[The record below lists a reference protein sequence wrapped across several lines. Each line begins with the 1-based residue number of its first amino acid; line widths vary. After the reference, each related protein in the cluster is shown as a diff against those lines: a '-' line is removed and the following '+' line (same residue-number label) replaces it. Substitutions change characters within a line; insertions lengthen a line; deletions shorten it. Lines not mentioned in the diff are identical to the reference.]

1 MKSKHF
7 LFGMLLVTLIGFL
20 ALVASIFIMVMSL
33 KSYHSSELRSHH
45 NENKMF
51 TLKSKNSNRSKSSQK
66 ILETTTHGSPTKNY
80 HQCGIRHGPSNVVRK
95 TRIIGGREVLPNNKY
110 PWVIIIFKFLLKLFS
125 IFDV

>member
-20 ALVASIFIMVMSL
+20 ALVASVFIMVMSL
-33 KSYHSSELRSHH
+33 KSYHSPEMRSHH

-66 ILETTTHGSPTKNY
+66 IQETTTHGSPTINY
-80 HQCGIRHGPSNVVRK
+80 NQCGIRGPSNVVRK
-95 TRIIGGREVLPNNKY
+95 TRIIGGRAVLPNNKY
-110 PWVIIIFKFLLKLFS
+110 PWVYNYF
-125 IFDV
+125 